1 MKNVNPTH
9 TLAWKA
15 LEDHFAVMKD
25 TEMKTLF
32 SRIHHALTPF
42 QERFQT
48 KF

>member
-25 TEMKTLF
+25 TEMKNTVLSRSITL
-32 SRIHHALTPF
+32 
-42 QERFQT
+42 
-48 KF
+48 